1 MPQASQPPVGL
12 PNYDIAGITTVDA
25 GLELI
30 RQNLIALRGIASMT
44 DFSNR
49 AQVGS
54 FCNNIAFLRQ
64 YYERVDR
71 LLTLGE
77 AS

>member
-1 MPQASQPPVGL
+1 MPQTPTPVGL
-12 PNYDIAGITTVDA
+12 PNYDIASITTVDG

-30 RQNLIALRGIASMT
+30 RQNLIALRGMATMT
-44 DFSNR
+44 DFGSK
-49 AQVGS
+49 AQVRS
-54 FCNNIAFLRQ
+54 FCDNIAFLRQ

-77 AS
+77 PS